1 MNDDELGQLYR
12 AAITD
17 LPSGQTDA
25 AKARALALRRRRNH
39 RIAAA
44 AGGLVVIAVVVLAL
58 VPRVVGAGETIA
70 ATPATTL
77 TPEPRSP
84 MTAEPDTA
92 SPGSVVTL
100 GFPDER
106 MRGVA
111 FTLESAQPTG
121 WKVEYYLIA
130 GRGSKE
136 PGANSWFRPG
146 DPSGGWPDVGIGGPG
161 GEKVRVP
168 EVAEP
173 GTYRLC
179 TANSPEQTCITLTVT

>member
-1 MNDDELGQLYR
+1 MNDDQLGQLYR
-12 AAITD
+12 AAITH
-17 LPSGQTDA
+17 LPSGQADA
-25 AKARALALRRRRNH
+25 AKARATALRRLRNH

-44 AGGLVVIAVVVLAL
+44 AGGLLVIAVVVLAL

-77 TPEPRSP
+77 APEPRSL

-92 SPGSVVTL
+92 SPGSVITL

-106 MRGVA
+106 IRGVA
-111 FTLESAQPTG
+111 FTLESVQPTG

-146 DPSGGWPDVGIGGPG
+146 DPSGGWPDVGIRGPG
-161 GEKVRVP
+161 GEKVRIP
-168 EVAEP
+168 KHTAP

-179 TANSPEQTCITLTVT
+179 TVNPPEQICTTLTVT